1 MEENNYKCLNLKRA
15 SIKGRVTKFNNQLEV
30 LKGQMLDQTQINV
43 LKQRLAKI
51 EALFVEFDSV
61 QDSIEALDEKGLSAE
76 LDNRENVEQSFY
88 NSIAEAQNI
97 ISKCSTTNV
106 SSSEQGNVTLI
117 DKDDQEVIGFR
128 LPVIK
133 ISKFDGTFNKWLEF
147 RDTFSS
153 LIHNN
158 SKINN
163 IHKFHYLNSYLEG
176 EAARVICNLEVSEIN
191 YPEAWDLLC
200 KRYNNTRQLINN
212 HLKSLF
218 NIEPLRETDKS
229 LRFLADHVIKNLRAL
244 NTLKQPT
251 EHWDTLVVHMV
262 SSKLDSNTRFKWE
275 EYIQSNVNVLEVPS
289 LENFMTFIKG
299 RADIL
304 ESVYRS
310 KHDKTSKLHTNPNQS
325 TKYNLV
331 SNPRSFVSSERGDS
345 SSPRSIKCVFCNK
358 DHRNY
363 ECPEFQS
370 KSIDDRLTIVTDLK
384 LCRNCLHR
392 GHYQNAC
399 KMPGTC
405 KKCKR
410 RHNTLLHIPT
420 ESHTNDN
427 NSVPI
432 TLSTVSS
439 SETLLCTAL
448 VDIINPA
455 TSEFVTTK
463 ALLDSGSQSS
473 FITEALTAKL
483 NLTFYIPIFKMLLV

>member
-1 MEENNYKCLNLKRA
+1 MEENNYKRLNLKRA

-229 LRFLADHVIKNLRAL
+229 LRFLADHVTKNLRAL

-345 SSPRSIKCVFCNK
+345 SSPRSIKCVF
-358 DHRNY
+358 
-363 ECPEFQS
+363 
-370 KSIDDRLTIVTDLK
+370 
-384 LCRNCLHR
+384 
-392 GHYQNAC
+392 
-399 KMPGTC
+399 
-405 KKCKR
+405 
-410 RHNTLLHIPT
+410 
-420 ESHTNDN
+420 
-427 NSVPI
+427 
-432 TLSTVSS
+432 
-439 SETLLCTAL
+439 
-448 VDIINPA
+448 
-455 TSEFVTTK
+455 VTTK
-463 ALLDSGSQSS
+463 TIGIMSAQNFNQNQLMID
-473 FITEALTAKL
+473 
-483 NLTFYIPIFKMLLV
+483 